1 MPPVRPSGS
10 VAYENRDLGFRIEF
24 PDNWENRYR
33 VEATTDGSSGIL
45 VETEWGG
52 ILCFIYREDA
62 EEWKEEAKGDAIPVE
77 YRVLGEND
85 EYVYALY
92 FASDAQYDP
101 EDEEQTRIYQEMRE
115 DLYRIGFEI
124 L

>member
-1 MPPVRPSGS
+1 M
-10 VAYENRDLGFRIEF
+10 EE
-24 PDNWENRYR
+24 
-33 VEATTDGSSGIL
+33 TTDGSSGIL

-101 EDEEQTRIYQEMRE
+101 EDEERTRIYQEMRE